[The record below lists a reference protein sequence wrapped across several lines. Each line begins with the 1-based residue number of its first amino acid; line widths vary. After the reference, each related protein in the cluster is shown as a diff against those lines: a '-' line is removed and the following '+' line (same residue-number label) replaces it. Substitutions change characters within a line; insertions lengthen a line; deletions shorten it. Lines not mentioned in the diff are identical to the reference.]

1 MSKAQATNANKAPAK
16 RLNFFADL
24 IKRLFKEKILGVI
37 GLVLVVLLFFVGIFA
52 PLLSPEKSTVTT
64 SAWNIAHQ
72 ESRFLAPFSNPK
84 FILGT
89 DQLGRDVLSRLI
101 YGARLSMYVAVVA
114 TLLQEII
121 SLLIGVACAY
131 FGGWFDLIIQR
142 FVDAWICFPYLVL
155 LITIMAIVGP
165 GVVQIVLVL
174 GISGGIG
181 YSRFKRSLVFA
192 IRENQYIYAS
202 QAIGARSGHIM
213 WRHILP
219 NIMPMVIILFSGSMG
234 GMIMAEAS
242 LSFLGLG
249 IPAPFP
255 SWGGMIND
263 GRTYML
269 LAPGLIFWPGVALT
283 LVVFGINMF
292 GDALRDLLDP
302 RLRGGLGSYRL
313 DKGEAMAKKLRAQ
326 LEAAK
331 PRLE

>member
-1 MSKAQATNANKAPAK
+1 
-16 RLNFFADL
+16 
-24 IKRLFKEKILGVI
+24 
-37 GLVLVVLLFFVGIFA
+37 
-52 PLLSPEKSTVTT
+52 
-64 SAWNIAHQ
+64 
-72 ESRFLAPFSNPK
+72 
-84 FILGT
+84 
-89 DQLGRDVLSRLI
+89 
-101 YGARLSMYVAVVA
+101 
-114 TLLQEII
+114 
-121 SLLIGVACAY
+121 
-131 FGGWFDLIIQR
+131 
-142 FVDAWICFPYLVL
+142 
-155 LITIMAIVGP
+155 
-165 GVVQIVLVL
+165 
-174 GISGGIG
+174 
-181 YSRFKRSLVFA
+181 
-192 IRENQYIYAS
+192 
-202 QAIGARSGHIM
+202 
-213 WRHILP
+213 
-219 NIMPMVIILFSGSMG
+219 MG

-331 PRLE
+331 PRLDQDIAGLNKN